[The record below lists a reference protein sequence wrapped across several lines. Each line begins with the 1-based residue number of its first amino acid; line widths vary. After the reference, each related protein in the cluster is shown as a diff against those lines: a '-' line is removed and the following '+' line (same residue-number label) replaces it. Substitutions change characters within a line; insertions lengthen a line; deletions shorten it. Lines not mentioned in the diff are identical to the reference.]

1 MGHGTAQAAS
11 LLCTRSAFFLA
22 AAAAS
27 FWRIPPLALSLLCA
41 RFIPSCTQ
49 SELELINVNSA
60 KRHWRNI
67 LWTGIGTGGKFGD
80 LLHQSVEQVSEP
92 AYKPKTQQRTRR
104 KVRRLAPPKCG
115 ASLRTCL
122 QAQNTTKEH
131 DTHTHTH
138 THTIASWSAIN
149 QNMKSVIPS
158 PKTGP
163 KVGSMG
169 PLTHGAHGAISER
182 RSKSCWA
189 PGSHGAMRPMGPWVA
204 RLLRALGGY

>member
-1 MGHGTAQAAS
+1 MLILQRGTGEIYCGRALEQEESSETCSTKVWSKS
-11 LLCTRSAFFLA
+11 LNLPTS
-22 AAAAS
+22 
-27 FWRIPPLALSLLCA
+27 PKHNKGP
-41 RFIPSCTQ
+41 
-49 SELELINVNSA
+49 
-60 KRHWRNI
+60 
-67 LWTGIGTGGKFGD
+67 GGKFGD
-80 LLHQSVEQVSEP
+80 LLHRSVEQVSEP
-92 AYKPKTQQRTRR
+92 AYKPKTQQKST
-104 KVRRLAPPKCG
+104 
-115 ASLRTCL
+115 
-122 QAQNTTKEH
+122 
-131 DTHTHTH
+131 THTHTH